1 MGDKFIGGYADGRTV
16 GIDMAVQVDQA
27 RRHQLAGG
35 IDDAQCTRIRDIC
48 LHRLDRTK
56 SDSDI
61 AAATQ
66 RLAGIEHIAT
76 LDKQIEFV
84 IRPHRGMRTAN
95 PCSGSK
101 RGSRGKKV
109 SA

>member
-1 MGDKFIGGYADGRTV
+1 
-16 GIDMAVQVDQA
+16 
-27 RRHQLAGG
+27 
-35 IDDAQCTRIRDIC
+35 
-48 LHRLDRTK
+48 
-56 SDSDI
+56 
-61 AAATQ
+61 
-66 RLAGIEHIAT
+66 LAGIEHIAT
-76 LDKQIEFV
+76 LDKQIECV